1 MYNIRKRVSIHRI
14 HIFEQRLPHAATTA
28 GMHTSILIILATTVR
43 IIGTIEA
50 DGVSTRSSLRLGLLG
65 VLLLVLLDL
74 L

>member
-1 MYNIRKRVSIHRI
+1 MYNKRKRVSRHRI
-14 HIFEQRLPHAATTA
+14 HIFEQRLPHTATTA

-43 IIGTIEA
+43 VIGTIES
-50 DGVSTRSSLRLGLLG
+50 DSVSAGSALGLSLLG